1 MAIAP
6 LSKPVADY
14 IKQFGLTSVCRYR
27 DGRLGVT
34 RDPTRADHA
43 WWLPA
48 DQAGAV
54 LKLARQAGGDV
65 EGAARMAGIV
75 LADHATVLARA
86 EAAVAKISTRLDQAQ
101 KTGVLHAFNAEYQR
115 RRIEASQQGHGFLSY
130 RQARARLQR
139 VLTEVAATGIAPPG
153 LIKRVFEGGGD

>member
-14 IKQFGLTSVCRYR
+14 IKQLGLTSVCRYR
-27 DGRLGVT
+27 DGRLRVR
-34 RDPTRADHA
+34 RDPTRTDHA

-65 EGAARMAGIV
+65 EGVARMAGMV

-101 KTGVLHAFNAEYQR
+101 KTGVLHAFNAEYKR
-115 RRIEASQQGHGFLSY
+115 RRLEARERGTGFMSY
-130 RQARARLQR
+130 QQARARLR
-139 VLTEVAATGIAPPG
+139 RTLIEVAATGIAPAA
-153 LIKRVFEGGGD
+153 IMKTVFEGGG

>member
-14 IKQFGLTSVCRYR
+14 IREFGLASVCRYR
-27 DGRLGVT
+27 DGRLGVA
-34 RDPTRADHA
+34 RDPTGAACA

-48 DQAGAV
+48 DQAGVV
-54 LKLARQAGGDV
+54 LKLARQPGGDL
-65 EGAARMAGIV
+65 EGAARKAGIV

-101 KTGVLHAFNAEYQR
+101 KTGVLQEFNQEYR
-115 RRIEASQQGHGFLSY
+115 RRRLEAAQQGRGFMSY
-130 RQARARLQR
+130 RTAQARLQR
-139 VLTEVAATGIAPPG
+139 VLTKVAATGEAPAA
-153 LIKRVFEGGGD
+153 IVKAAFGDI